1 MRIKSALSIVLIL
14 TSLSVLVSGVLTM
27 INGDVDHSVL
37 GGTVSIIVGVSSI
50 MTVTGGNIR
59 PRPGKALPL
68 LANIVCIVCH
78 GVALSVKI
86 PGEPYLGYIGIIS
99 AIGLFLVV
107 NLDYGEET
115 TSRQERSIRR

>member
-1 MRIKSALSIVLIL
+1 M
-14 TSLSVLVSGVLTM
+14 
-27 INGDVDHSVL
+27 
-37 GGTVSIIVGVSSI
+37 SIIVGVSSI

-68 LANIVCIVCH
+68 LANIVCIVFR

-115 TSRQERSIRR
+115 TSRQERSVQR

>member
-68 LANIVCIVCH
+68 LANIVCIVFH

-86 PGEPYLGYIGIIS
+86 PGEPSLWLTWTMAKKRHRDKREVYRDKNICLTDDNS
-99 AIGLFLVV
+99 
-107 NLDYGEET
+107 
-115 TSRQERSIRR
+115 